1 MWFKKKE
8 KNPGVNFIEVMVDFI
23 KKTRQLKWTQEEI
36 IKSFKDKKYPD
47 EWILQAFQMADNLNN
62 TKEEKMAEYEDDE
75 LDTSEITDDDSL
87 EEAEQEADTPEPK
100 PKPVARQQ
108 VRTKQPVKQPA
119 QDTTPADRFE
129 PVYQRELS
137 GVLDRTTGQVN
148 PDMMALLSDI
158 LNRLE
163 RIEQSL

>member
-1 MWFKKKE
+1 
-8 KNPGVNFIEVMVDFI
+8 
-23 KKTRQLKWTQEEI
+23 
-36 IKSFKDKKYPD
+36 
-47 EWILQAFQMADNLNN
+47 
-62 TKEEKMAEYEDDE
+62 MAEYEDDE

-108 VRTKQPVKQPA
+108 VRTKQPVKAQPV

>member
-1 MWFKKKE
+1 MFWR
-8 KNPGVNFIEVMVDFI
+8 KNRKVDKRMMGI
-23 KKTRQLKWTQEEI
+23 K
-36 IKSFKDKKYPD
+36 
-47 EWILQAFQMADNLNN
+47 NLNLQ
-62 TKEEKMAEYEDDE
+62 KEEKMAEYEDDE

-87 EEAEQEADTPEPK
+87 EEAEQEAVAPAPRQ
-100 PKPVARQQ
+100 PVRQ
-108 VRTKQPVKQPA
+108 VKQPVKQPA

-129 PVYQRELS
+129 PVYQREMS